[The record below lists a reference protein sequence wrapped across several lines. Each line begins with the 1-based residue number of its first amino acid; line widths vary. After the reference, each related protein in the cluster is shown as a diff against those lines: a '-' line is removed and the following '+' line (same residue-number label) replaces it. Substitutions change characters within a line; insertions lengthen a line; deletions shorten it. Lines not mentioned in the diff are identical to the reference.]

1 MYLAERALVMVVYGT
16 LSTAWKANEMR
27 CCGVDGATKSFELAG
42 LKTD

>member
-1 MYLAERALVMVVYGT
+1 MYLAEGVLVMVTYGT

-27 CCGVDGATKSFELAG
+27 CRGVDGATKGFELAG